1 MEKEKRDKEMK
12 VAVDRLWQ
20 HYFAESA
27 GKIRG
32 KAEAREGGTTRI
44 SVRKIQT
51 KAAAEQ
57 AASTQEQANGT
68 CVLSTR
74 RGRQRGRA
82 ATGARSAL

>member
-27 GKIRG
+27 GKIRS
-32 KAEAREGGTTRI
+32 KAEAREGGSTRR

-57 AASTQEQANGT
+57 AASTQ
-68 CVLSTR
+68 
-74 RGRQRGRA
+74 RA
-82 ATGARSAL
+82 ALREEVGR